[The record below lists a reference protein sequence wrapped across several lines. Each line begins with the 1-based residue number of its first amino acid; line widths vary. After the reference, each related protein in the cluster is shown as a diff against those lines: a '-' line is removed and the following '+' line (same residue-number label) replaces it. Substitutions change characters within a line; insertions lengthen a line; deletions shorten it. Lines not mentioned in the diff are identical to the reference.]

1 MSAAP
6 VPIQDGV
13 TGLIEQ
19 IDKATREETS
29 GRFMAF
35 DGSQMPW

>member
-13 TGLIEQ
+13 NGVIEQ
-19 IDKATREETS
+19 IDKATREKTS
-29 GRFMAF
+29 GKFMTF
-35 DGSQMPW
+35 SGEQMPW